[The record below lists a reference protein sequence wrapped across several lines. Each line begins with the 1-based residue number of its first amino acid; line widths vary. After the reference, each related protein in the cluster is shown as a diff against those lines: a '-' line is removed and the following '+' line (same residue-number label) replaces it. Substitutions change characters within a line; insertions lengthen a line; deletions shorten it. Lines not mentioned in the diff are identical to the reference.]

1 MDDRERRPIA
11 RRDGRQKLAV
21 RLSPPIIAM
30 KRHRPPYCPSLRFC
44 DRFSLGGHPFSARPR
59 NPSVTGLWI
68 LLAILGVPYLA
79 LNAVRLRRGRRWA
92 FTLCQVAKE
101 WEERERAKRLAAG
114 RGG

>member
-1 MDDRERRPIA
+1 
-11 RRDGRQKLAV
+11 
-21 RLSPPIIAM
+21 
-30 KRHRPPYCPSLRFC
+30 
-44 DRFSLGGHPFSARPR
+44 
-59 NPSVTGLWI
+59 VTGLWI